1 MLRQKPVSDWTSLCL
16 PQTNATLQ
24 LGCDIF
30 APGPGPVHEGPYAL
44 TLRLLK
50 ITFTKIKSTPDRSFF
65 FRAED
70 VEVRKS
76 SLLGHPCG
84 PGYLSDNHQIGGF
97 EKKVPVVAKG
107 HHKSGACTE

>member
-1 MLRQKPVSDWTSLCL
+1 MLRQKPVSGWTSLCL
-16 PQTNATLQ
+16 PQTNGTLQ

-30 APGPGPVHEGPYAL
+30 APGPGPVHDGPYAL
-44 TLRLLK
+44 TLRLFK

-76 SLLGHPCG
+76 SLLSHPRG
-84 PGYLSDNHQIGGF
+84 VGEKSDNPQIGGF
-97 EKKVPVVAKG
+97 RKEGPVA
-107 HHKSGACTE
+107 